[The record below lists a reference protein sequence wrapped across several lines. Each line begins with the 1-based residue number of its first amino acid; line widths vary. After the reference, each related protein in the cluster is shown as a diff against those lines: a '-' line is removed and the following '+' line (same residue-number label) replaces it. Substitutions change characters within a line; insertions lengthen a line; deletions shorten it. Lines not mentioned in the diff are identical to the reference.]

1 MLRFLILRIGWSF
14 LGKKNWRKSPLID
27 TVTHMAYVTKESVP
41 CYITDGNS
49 FSFEGHGRA
58 LGEALR
64 AKGVP
69 VKERYF
75 DRDAGE
81 VSHEYQVDLTTEN
94 GQLCFGDTLEFLEQ
108 VL

>member
-1 MLRFLILRIGWSF
+1 MLMNTTFLEDSFLIKWQSR
-14 LGKKNWRKSPLID
+14 
-27 TVTHMAYVTKESVP
+27 E
-41 CYITDGNS
+41 
-49 FSFEGHGRA
+49 
-58 LGEALR
+58 
-64 AKGVP
+64 GVP

>member
-1 MLRFLILRIGWSF
+1 M
-14 LGKKNWRKSPLID
+14 
-27 TVTHMAYVTKESVP
+27 
-41 CYITDGNS
+41 
-49 FSFEGHGRA
+49 
-58 LGEALR
+58 GEALR